1 MAITRIN
8 IGPVHP
14 STHGVL
20 RLVVDLDGDTIVGVE
35 PHIGF
40 LHRGVEKLVEN
51 RMYMQNPPYMEK
63 MDYIAPMTMDELY
76 VATVEAATGIEV
88 KERAKYIRTILLEFQ
103 RISSHITWL
112 GLFCNDL
119 GQLFTIF
126 MWCFVDRDKILLLL
140 EEATGSRMFYVNM
153 RLGGMNR
160 DLPPDFES
168 KAGEMLNYL
177 DGRVKDYEKFLESN
191 PIFMERTKGIGKISK
206 EEAKS
211 LGVCGPVLR
220 ASGIEYDIREAFP
233 YYAYR
238 DLNFRT
244 QFLSDGDSFSRYK
257 VRMMEIRESIRL
269 IRNSLKK
276 IPEGDALGLP
286 VKLITPP
293 IKNSEVLVRRELPRG
308 ENMMYM
314 IAEKDKPYRLSI
326 KSASFSNLSA
336 LGYMS
341 KGNKLADLFSIL
353 GSLDVVM
360 ADIDK

>member
-20 RLVVDLDGDTIVGVE
+20 RLVVDLDGDTVVRVE

-51 RMYMQNPPYMEK
+51 RMYMQSPPYMEK

-88 KERAKYIRTILLEFQ
+88 KDRAKYIRTILLEFQ

-160 DLPPDFES
+160 DLPPDFEQ
-168 KAGEMLNYL
+168 KAAVLLDYL
-177 DGRVKDYEKFLESN
+177 DKRIDDYEKFLESN
-191 PIFMERTKGIGKISK
+191 PIFMERTKGIGKIGRD
-206 EEAKS
+206 EAKD
-211 LGVCGPVLR
+211 LGVGGPVLR
-220 ASGIEYDIREAFP
+220 ASGVDYDIREAYP
-233 YYAYR
+233 YYAYKE
-238 DLNFRT
+238 LNFRT
-244 QFLSDGDSFSRYK
+244 QFLREGDSFARYK

-269 IRNSLKK
+269 IRSALKK
-276 IPEGDALGLP
+276 IPQGDALGLS

-293 IKNSEVLVRRELPRG
+293 IKNNEVLVRRELPRG

-314 IAEKDKPYRLSI
+314 IADKTGPYRLSI

-336 LGYMS
+336 LDHIARRS
-341 KGNKLADLFSIL
+341 KLADLFSIL